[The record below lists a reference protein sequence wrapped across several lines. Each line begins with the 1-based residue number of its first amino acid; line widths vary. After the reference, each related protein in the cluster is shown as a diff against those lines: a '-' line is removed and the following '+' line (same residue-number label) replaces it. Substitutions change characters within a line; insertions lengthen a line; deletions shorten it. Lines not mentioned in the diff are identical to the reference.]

1 MEKKKLH
8 GLTKLAAANDQHFI
22 NVIVMRQAR
31 LKVKL
36 FLELE
41 SKWEKISIVE
51 RHGRLI
57 KLAQKPCA
65 KCRQEFAL
73 WEHTKGSTPV
83 NFKIMSIKYTL

>member
-1 MEKKKLH
+1 MAKENLH
-8 GLTKLAAANDQHFI
+8 CLTRLAVANDQHFI

-41 SKWEKISIVE
+41 SKWEKISIME
-51 RHGRLI
+51 RHGRCM

-65 KCRQEFAL
+65 ECRQEFAL
-73 WEHTKGSTPV
+73 WEHTKWSTAV
-83 NFKIMSIKYTL
+83 NFKIMSIKYAL